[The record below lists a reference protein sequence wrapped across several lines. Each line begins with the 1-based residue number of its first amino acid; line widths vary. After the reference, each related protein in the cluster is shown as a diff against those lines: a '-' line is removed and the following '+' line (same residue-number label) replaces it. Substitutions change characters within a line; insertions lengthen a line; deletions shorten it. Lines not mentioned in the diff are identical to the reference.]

1 MTTALASLLPGR
13 PVKHTVGMT
22 GEITLQGRV
31 LPIGGL
37 KQKVLAA
44 HAAGITDVII
54 PERNRADLD
63 DVPEDVRAAIAFHPV
78 MSIGEVLDLALEPV
92 VLADSGLAETHAA
105 AA

>member
-1 MTTALASLLPGR
+1 
-13 PVKHTVGMT
+13 MT

-44 HAAGITDVII
+44 HAAGLTDVIL

-63 DVPEDVRAAIAFHPV
+63 ELPDDVREQMAFHPV
-78 MSIGEVLDLALEPV
+78 MTIGEVLDLALEPAPAGAA
-92 VLADSGLAETHAA
+92 LA
-105 AA
+105 

>member
-1 MTTALASLLPGR
+1 MTTALASLLTGR

-22 GEITLQGRV
+22 GEVTLQGRV

-44 HAAGITDVII
+44 HAAGITDVVI

-63 DVPEDVRAAIAFHPV
+63 DVPEDVRGEIAFHPV
-78 MSIGEVLDLALEPV
+78 MSIAEVLDLALEPAAV
-92 VLADSGLAETHAA
+92 AETSLAA
-105 AA
+105 